1 MIGDPPLGGDA
12 CVVHRLRKFPAATK
26 QEKVEQAVEQ
36 WSPWGSLSPS
46 WASSDI
52 TDYQFVI
59 SGVGWSIHSV
69 GLRRTWLAEKAI
81 WLH

>member
-52 TDYQFVI
+52 TDYQFVP
-59 SGVGWSIHSV
+59 SGVRYNYFFDYYGAFK
-69 GLRRTWLAEKAI
+69 LAEKAI
-81 WLH
+81 